1 MTAQGK
7 TTGVR
12 SQEVGQE
19 GAWKDERQWLRA
31 LEGMTDPS
39 SLRRLDAMGLR
50 EGWSC
55 LEVGCGSGTIAR
67 WMSHRVVPG
76 GRVLALDVDTRFMAD
91 AAGPALELR
100 QEDIATAPLPQKVF
114 DIVHVRRVLQPR
126 VQLEQV
132 VERLVPALKPGGWLL
147 LEEMETFSLAQNE
160 PGPFRQMVE
169 LLHTLDRSAGTASP
183 LARTLPGLLQ
193 RLGLKS
199 VSAEGELLVFSGGSP
214 AAEYHRLL
222 GARLWREGEHLRMLT
237 RKQYEQC
244 LEKLSEP
251 STWFHGPTL
260 FSVCGQRPFK

>member
-12 SQEVGQE
+12 SQGAGQDD
-19 GAWKDERQWLRA
+19 AWRDEHQRLHA

-39 SLRRLDAMGLR
+39 SLRRLDALGLR

-55 LEVGCGSGTIAR
+55 LEVGCGSGAIAR

-91 AAGPALELR
+91 AAGAALEVLP
-100 QEDIATAPLPQKVF
+100 QDVATAPLPQKVF

-132 VERLVPALKPGGWLL
+132 VERLVAALKPGGWLL

-169 LLHTLDRSAGTASP
+169 LQHALERASGAASP
-183 LARTLPGLLQ
+183 PARTLPAMLQ
-193 RLGLKS
+193 RLGLRN

-214 AAEYHRLL
+214 AAEYHRLQ

-251 STWFHGPTL
+251 SAWFYGPTL
-260 FSVCGQRPFK
+260 FSVCGQRPFR